1 MSAVPANERRNIW
14 IPEALWRAVQQAA
27 REVALARGER
37 YTASEFVREALAEK
51 LARER

>member
-1 MSAVPANERRNIW
+1 MSADTRQERRNIW
-14 IPEALWRAVQQAA
+14 IPGALWRAVQQAA
-27 REVALARGER
+27 REAALARGER